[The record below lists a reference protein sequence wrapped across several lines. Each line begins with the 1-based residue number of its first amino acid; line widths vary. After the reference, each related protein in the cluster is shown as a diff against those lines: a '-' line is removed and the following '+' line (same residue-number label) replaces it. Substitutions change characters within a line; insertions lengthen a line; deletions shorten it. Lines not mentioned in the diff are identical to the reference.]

1 MWKEWKS
8 NRYFILVMA
17 AIVNFVHGNP
27 YIWTVFQPYMERE
40 FDISTAASSQPF
52 TVIIGIFAFGNM
64 IGGWLQHK
72 IGAKRTALAG
82 SAFMCLGF
90 LMAALAPKEA
100 PWLVTLGYGAIGG
113 LGSGCAFSMLVAIPQ
128 GWFPDKRGLVTGIT
142 IGVIGLS
149 GVIMNPLC
157 DWLLAAKGFHFAML
171 MVTVFYAVLCLG
183 AFFLEEAPLAIQE
196 QGAISSAIQ
205 EQGVM
210 TGGPKEQAAA
220 AGSSCGQIETAA
232 LQRQYT
238 AGEMMRTGR
247 YYWLSLA
254 MALAVPA
261 YVLVNPLMMS
271 LGMERGLTGAQALA
285 GVTAASAAN
294 IIGRVAAPWLSDRAG
309 RKPVVYGLF
318 MIAMAASFGL
328 MAATGMTFAVL
339 CSAICM
345 VYGGVVSVFPVMVS
359 DYFGMKHQG
368 TNFGAVMIGYGIA
381 SILCPLI
388 LAAAGQEKALLIAGV
403 CCVAGLF
410 ATRRI

>member
-113 LGSGCAFSMLVAIPQ
+113 LGSAFSMLVAIPQ

-205 EQGVM
+205 EQGAM

-220 AGSSCGQIETAA
+220 AGSCCGQIETAA

-238 AGEMMRTGR
+238 AGEMMRTG
-247 YYWLSLA
+247 
-254 MALAVPA
+254 AVPA

-318 MIAMAASFGL
+318 VIAMAASFGL